1 MTPRTDGA
9 FSFPLYHLALHCGA
23 FSFLESL

>member
-9 FSFPLYHLALHCGA
+9 FSFLLYHLALLCGV